1 MRGVVATTIVSMSV
15 DGFMPA
21 SRRNFSASPSVEIL
35 SVSRNSVAPSGLVRR
50 SVRCTTPTVT
60 ASFGTSESASFLAIA
75 AGTASARSAAARNSF
90 FI

>member
-1 MRGVVATTIVSMSV
+1 MRGVVATTIVSMSC
-15 DGFMPA
+15 DGFKPA
-21 SRRNFSASPSVEIL
+21 SSRNFSASPSVEIT
-35 SVSRNSVAPSGLVRR
+35 SVSLNSVAPSGLVRR
-50 SVRCTTPTVT
+50 SVRWTTPTVT